1 MKRSKGIA
9 RHRVGL
15 MVAVVASI
23 SATTLLP
30 CAMRL
35 ASAQV
40 ASTNWSFTGNLNRAR
55 AGHTATLL
63 PMGKVLVIG
72 GTTAAAI
79 NAELYDPS
87 SGTWSPTGT
96 LNVAHSGVCAALLPT
111 GKVLVAGGGSA
122 ELYDPDTGTF

>member
-1 MKRSKGIA
+1 MKGSKGIA

-79 NAELYDPS
+79 NAELFDPATGS
-87 SGTWSPTGT
+87 WSFTGNFNEARPGACVT
-96 LNVAHSGVCAALLPT
+96 LLAD
-111 GKVLVAGGGSA
+111 GKVLIVGGG
-122 ELYDPDTGTF
+122 